1 VDLLNVKNFVNVL
14 GKKISNLR
22 KTLHLI
28 QVPLLVDPNTG
39 VEMLESADI
48 VKYLLKTYKTE
59 DIADESWLEYGIN
72 DKKSN

>member
-1 VDLLNVKNFVNVL
+1 MNVL
-14 GKKISNLR
+14 RKKLSNLR
-22 KTLHLI
+22 KTVHFI

-39 VEMLESADI
+39 VEMLESSDI